1 MKKFHLK
8 PTIFCSKIPKNIRK
22 TDCYN
27 NNIEKIEESNGNGLK
42 KTIGICCAKC
52 IFYKLKNNASAI
64 MTARKGKN
72 IHEENL
78 HKMYCSRFD
87 SVDGH
92 YSRNPGIRCS
102 AANHCRNRAGG
113 TAFVGRNSCSRIT
126 SS

>member
-8 PTIFCSKIPKNIRK
+8 PTIFCSKIPKNSRK

-52 IFYKLKNNASAI
+52 IFYKLKNNDSAT

-92 YSRNPGIRCS
+92 YSRHPGIR
-102 AANHCRNRAGG
+102 
-113 TAFVGRNSCSRIT
+113 
-126 SS
+126 